1 MEDRPTKDIVIA
13 TDGEKKTKSV
23 GIGTEDILAVF
34 AGLIALGI
42 LLGIIFGKIEATWG
56 GGIIVALV
64 GAASIA
70 KIAKAKRPNK
80 KNG

>member
-1 MEDRPTKDIVIA
+1 MDDRPSKDIVID

-42 LLGIIFGKIEATWG
+42 LLGIVFGKIEATWG

-70 KIAKAKRPNK
+70 KIAKAKRSVK